1 MVRYS
6 LMALALAATVAV
18 TPVPADDAA
27 DVKLLKAKVEALE
40 AKLEAANLKIEK
52 LQKEN
57 EELKAGGAKAA
68 KPSGTDKGEAG
79 ANPKAMLGEVE
90 YELLQCVRDPKKKT
104 QVAFTFGLKSEQ
116 DLPLHFVPHQLSLTD
131 GDGAAMDV
139 KVVKGLP
146 LKADFIGVQRAAF
159 NIPKG
164 QVIKFQIVV
173 EGVKEGVTMIDRAE
187 LTAPARGFVTDR
199 VTFTGVK
206 VASKK

>member
-1 MVRYS
+1 
-6 LMALALAATVAV
+6 MALALTATVAV

-57 EELKAGGAKAA
+57 EELKASGAKA

-79 ANPKAMLGEVE
+79 ANPKAKLGEVD
-90 YELLQCVRDPKKKT
+90 YELLQCVRDPKKQT
-104 QVAFTFGLKSEQ
+104 QVSFTFGLKSEK
-116 DLPLHFVPHQLSLTD
+116 DMPLHFVPHQLSLTD

-139 KVVKGLP
+139 KLVKGLP
-146 LKADFIGVQRAAF
+146 LKGDFVGVQRAAF

-173 EGVKEGVTMIDRAE
+173 EGVKEGVTMIDRVE